1 MNPAFYVVYP
11 YSENIRLLVNA
22 IRVIAE
28 ENQRTQVHITV
39 RGPYRKRLG
48 HTKEEKYSS
57 TIQGKTIQVKGVSNF
72 FSSNQNTVF
81 FDCEENPDLRKIWKK
96 TTYKDYNPHITLYD
110 GKDNIFAHELF
121 EVLKRDFKAFSFK
134 INEISWLEPKNKE
147 KLALFHLKN
156 IVDFDN
162 LSLELGH
169 DLKLSIIGDL
179 SNAERL
185 NYISVLSKKLYDQK
199 VGNE

>member
-39 RGPYRKRLG
+39 RGPYSKRLSLN
-48 HTKEEKYSS
+48 KEKEYSS
-57 TIQGKTIQVKGVSNF
+57 IIQGEDIHVIGVSNF
-72 FSSNQNTVF
+72 FSFNQNTVF
-81 FDCEENPDLRKIWKK
+81 FDCEENENLRKIWKK

-110 GKDNIFAHELF
+110 GKDNVFARELY
-121 EVLKRDFKAFSFK
+121 EILKQNFKAFSFK

-156 IVDFDN
+156 IVDFEN
-162 LSLELGH
+162 LSKVLG
-169 DLKLSIIGDL
+169 DELKLTIMRDL
-179 SNAERL
+179 SNNERL
-185 NYISVLSKKLYDQK
+185 KYISILAKKLYDQK
-199 VGNE
+199 DEDK

>member
-39 RGPYRKRLG
+39 RGPYSKRLSQ
-48 HTKEEKYSS
+48 TKEQEYSS
-57 TIQGKTIQVKGVSNF
+57 IIQGEEIHVKGVSNF

-81 FDCEENPDLRKIWKK
+81 FDCEENQNLRKIWKK

-110 GKDNIFAHELF
+110 GKDSVFAHKLYEI
-121 EVLKRDFKAFSFK
+121 LKQDFKAFSFK

-156 IVDFDN
+156 IVDFEN
-162 LSLELGH
+162 LSILLGH
-169 DLKLSIIGDL
+169 ELKLTKIGDL
-179 SNAERL
+179 PNTERL
-185 NYISVLSKKLYDQK
+185 RYISVLSKKLYNQK
-199 VGNE
+199 DKNE

>member
-11 YSENIRLLVNA
+11 SSEKIRLLVNA

-39 RGPYRKRLG
+39 RGPYSKRLSQPKEKEYSSIIS
-48 HTKEEKYSS
+48 KEE
-57 TIQGKTIQVKGVSNF
+57 ICVKGVSNF
-72 FSSNQNTVF
+72 FESNQNTVF
-81 FDCEENPDLRKIWKK
+81 FECEENSNLRKIWKK

-110 GKDNIFAHELF
+110 GNDKLFASELF
-121 EVLKRDFKAFSFK
+121 EVLNQGFKSFSFR

-147 KLALFHLKN
+147 KLALFHLIN

-162 LSLELGH
+162 LSKELGQE
-169 DLKLSIIGDL
+169 LKLSNIGDL
-179 SNAERL
+179 SNDARL
-185 NYISVLSKKLYDQK
+185 RYISILSKKLYNQK
-199 VGNE
+199 KG